1 MSLILTFNRYQ
12 VPDLLLFSASVN
24 SFRLVSPK
32 CYINYAYTEASLCKV
47 MPPLQRQGQRVMDTI
62 IRVIADTYFV
72 FWYFRHYYLAK
83 SIPLINT
90 LKLFI
95 ISRTKGRY
103 VFVSDKLLLSKYL
116 FRNNTFR

>member
-1 MSLILTFNRYQ
+1 
-12 VPDLLLFSASVN
+12 
-24 SFRLVSPK
+24 
-32 CYINYAYTEASLCKV
+32 
-47 MPPLQRQGQRVMDTI
+47 MDTI

-95 ISRTKGRY
+95 ISRTKSRY